1 MVFQNSSFLWA
12 ALRTTGLVTGL
23 LLGVSCTTPAS
34 ESVAAAD
41 SWKEEARFLALDEGR
56 FYLLPLNNPSTVPA
70 GMAFHMS
77 EADLIAGI
85 EVNGRRR
92 AYPLWI
98 LVAYHVVNDTLDDSP
113 VLLSH
118 CEACSGASAFR
129 PVLDPF
135 EGKSLTFQIHGI
147 AHGTFSIYDY
157 QTQTVWSPFT
167 GRTLEGQLHP
177 SRMQRI
183 PLVLETWGA
192 WVKRFPETEVVFAS
206 RIMVER
212 REHGRGGHSV
222 LGDPFV
228 PDFFAATANMDDTRL
243 GTGDH
248 VFGIEA
254 GEAAVAFPLQRLEE
268 EEEILRYPFQNQFY
282 LIKKIS
288 QFGVLAFRLAREQE
302 DSAYHLISKIPFRI
316 GDDRGGV
323 WDEFGNSL
331 SEDPEAQKLVTADGY
346 FTEWYEW
353 VSSYPQ
359 SEIADW

>member
-1 MVFQNSSFLWA
+1 MVSQNKSSVWT
-12 ALRTTGLVTGL
+12 ALSIAGLVTGL
-23 LLGVSCTTPAS
+23 LLGVSCTTPPS

-41 SWKEEARFLALDEGR
+41 SWKEEAQFLALDEGR

-70 GMAFHMS
+70 DMAVHMS
-77 EADLIAGI
+77 DADLIAGI
-85 EVNGRRR
+85 EVNGQRR

-167 GRTLEGQLHP
+167 GRTLEGRLHP

-183 PLVLETWGA
+183 PLVIETWGA

-268 EEEILRYPFQNQFY
+268 EEEILKYPFQGQSY

-302 DSAYHLISKIPFRI
+302 GNAYHLISEIPFRV

-331 SEDPEAQKLVTADGY
+331 SEDPEAQKLATADGY

>member
-1 MVFQNSSFLWA
+1 MAFKNKSSVWT
-12 ALRTTGLVTGL
+12 ALRLAVPVTAL

-34 ESVAAAD
+34 ETVAATDA
-41 SWKEEARFLALDEGR
+41 WKEEARFLALDEGR

-70 GMAFHMS
+70 DMAVHMS
-77 EADLIAGI
+77 EEDLIAGI
-85 EVNGRRR
+85 EVNGRQR

-147 AHGTFSIYDY
+147 AHGTFSVYDY

-167 GRTLEGQLHP
+167 GRTLEGKLHP
-177 SRMQRI
+177 SRMERI
-183 PLVLETWGA
+183 PLILETWGA

-228 PDFFAATANMDDTRL
+228 PDFFAETANMEDTRL

-254 GEAAVAFPLQRLEE
+254 GEAAVAFPLQRLEKE
-268 EEEILRYPFQNQFY
+268 EGILRYPFKGQSY

-288 QFGVLAFRLAREQE
+288 QFGVLAFRLDRDQE
-302 DSAYHLISKIPFRI
+302 DNAYHLISETPFRV

-331 SEDPEAQKLVTADGY
+331 GQDPKAPKLATADGY